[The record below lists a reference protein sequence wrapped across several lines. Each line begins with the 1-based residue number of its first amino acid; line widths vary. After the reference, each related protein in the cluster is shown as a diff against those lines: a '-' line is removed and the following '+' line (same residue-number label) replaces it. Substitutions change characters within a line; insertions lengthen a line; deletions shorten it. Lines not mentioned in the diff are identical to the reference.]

1 MVIEATYG
9 WYWAVDLLQELGAVV
24 HLANPRALNWGD
36 RRVKNDVNDATDL
49 ADMLRLNRLAEAW
62 IAPPA
67 LRELRELVRYRAKLV
82 QLRSGLKAQV
92 HAVMAK
98 EGALPAVSD
107 MFGPAGTR
115 QLDRL
120 ELAAPFARR
129 VRSLRELIAVYDREI
144 TGLERDIHQHLKG
157 HRGYQAVQ
165 AINGIGRVSAAVLV
179 AEIGDVSRFPT
190 AAHLC
195 SWVGLTP
202 KHRESDL
209 KTRRGRISKQ
219 GSRLVRATLIEG
231 ISRYHGGPHLAA
243 QYHQTRQTARP
254 QQGPRRVG
262 TQGPHAR
269 LLRLTRRRDPMPRA
283 SRRRVRLG
291 HDQAA
296 SSTIGMTPNNEAVEE
311 LIEPNLAVAND
322 PIMRTTSAN
331 TCLGSRA
338 CPPHRT
344 RTRETPDGNT
354 ATDGNPEN
362 QPNNNNPHR
371 LTRGP
376 RHLDTA
382 PLLHTCRSVLDLRE
396 RDRAIIGRAM

>member
-1 MVIEATYG
+1 MDRQYVGIDFHRRRSVIVRLSASGERLGLHRIVNEPFEITKVIALCGECPQVVIEATYG
-9 WYWAVDLLQELGAVV
+9 WYWAVDLLQDLGAVV

-98 EGALPAVSD
+98 EGALPLVSD
-107 MFGPAGTR
+107 IFGPAGTR

-129 VRSLRELIAVYDREI
+129 VRSLRDLIARYDREI
-144 TGLERDIHQHLKG
+144 TGLERDIHQHLKS

-165 AINGIGRVSAAVLV
+165 AINGIGRGSAAVLV

-190 AAHLC
+190 PAHLC

-202 KHRESDL
+202 RHRESDL

-231 ISRYHGGPHLAA
+231 ISRYHGGPVLAG
-243 QYHQTRQTARP
+243 QYHQIAKRRGRNKAR
-254 QQGPRRVG
+254 VAL
-262 TQGPHAR
+262 AR
-269 LLRLTRRRDPMPRA
+269 KVLTLVYYGLRDGEIRCLA
-283 SRRRVRLG
+283 
-291 HDQAA
+291 QADA
-296 SSTIGMTPNNEAVEE
+296 A
-311 LIEPNLAVAND
+311 
-322 PIMRTTSAN
+322 
-331 TCLGSRA
+331 
-338 CPPHRT
+338 
-344 RTRETPDGNT
+344 
-354 ATDGNPEN
+354 
-362 QPNNNNPHR
+362 
-371 LTRGP
+371 
-376 RHLDTA
+376 
-382 PLLHTCRSVLDLRE
+382 
-396 RDRAIIGRAM
+396 